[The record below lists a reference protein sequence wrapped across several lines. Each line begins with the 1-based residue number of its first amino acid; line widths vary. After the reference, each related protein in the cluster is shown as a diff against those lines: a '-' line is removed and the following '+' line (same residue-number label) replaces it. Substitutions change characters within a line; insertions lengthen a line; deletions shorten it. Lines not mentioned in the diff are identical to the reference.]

1 MVGEPVA
8 DDAVAY
14 LVMILCEYY
23 KLAIGIA
30 VGMTAKTAFAMG
42 GIVAIIDIRISECFF
57 EMGYIPEVFIISV
70 GLPGQK
76 GTQRVVKL
84 VNPLSV
90 EAVSPF
96 RGWVDITG
104 IIEVYFGDEL
114 FFTVAAAFDVHD
126 FLFQLL
132 HNVYRTEIPDSMYGV
147 ESQGVDMIIFQP
159 HPGILKEVITHS
171 IGPGVIEIER
181 VSPASLVFVCEI
193 GAKLTEVIAFRPK
206 MIVDHIDDN
215 SDTPGVCGIDEGM
228 KTRDTAIGILYGERI
243 HAIVTPVAFAGKLR
257 QGHELDGI
265 DAQQHQVVK
274 SLEDALEIMG
284 RGESAG
290 M

>member
-104 IIEVYFGDEL
+104 SLKSISAMSSFLQLQRRFMCMTFSFSCCII
-114 FFTVAAAFDVHD
+114 
-126 FLFQLL
+126 
-132 HNVYRTEIPDSMYGV
+132 
-147 ESQGVDMIIFQP
+147 
-159 HPGILKEVITHS
+159 
-171 IGPGVIEIER
+171 
-181 VSPASLVFVCEI
+181 
-193 GAKLTEVIAFRPK
+193 
-206 MIVDHIDDN
+206 
-215 SDTPGVCGIDEGM
+215 
-228 KTRDTAIGILYGERI
+228 
-243 HAIVTPVAFAGKLR
+243 
-257 QGHELDGI
+257 
-265 DAQQHQVVK
+265 
-274 SLEDALEIMG
+274 
-284 RGESAG
+284 
-290 M
+290 